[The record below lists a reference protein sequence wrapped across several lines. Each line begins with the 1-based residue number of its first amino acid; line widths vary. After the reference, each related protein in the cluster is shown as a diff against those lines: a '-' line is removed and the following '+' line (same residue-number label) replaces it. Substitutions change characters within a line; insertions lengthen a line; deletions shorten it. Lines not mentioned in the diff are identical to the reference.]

1 MKDREGEKDEMI
13 KRVYVWGGEGVGR
26 SGNTIPLAN

>member
-13 KRVYVWGGEGVGR
+13 KRVNVWGRERDGEGREWGR
-26 SGNTIPLAN
+26 GG